1 MRKIFNVLLV
11 AAAALLI
18 YMCVMSIYSPIKFD
32 EEKAAREVDVI
43 QHLVDIRKAEIEFK
57 NLNGHYTGS
66 FDTLIDFINNGK
78 IPVVLKEGTLSDEQ
92 LKSGLT
98 EAEAVKQ
105 GLIRRDTSY
114 VSVKE
119 SLFSENYNA
128 ENIKVVP
135 FSNGKEFELA
145 AQSIQVSGL
154 DIWVFEAK
162 TDYKTYLGGIN
173 DQEVINLIEAKNK
186 LKRYPGLKVGSIEES
201 NNNAGNWE

>member
-1 MRKIFNVLLV
+1 MRKVINVLL
-11 AAAALLI
+11 AAAAVLLI

-32 EEKAAREVDVI
+32 KEKAAREVKVI

-78 IPVVLKEGTLSDEQ
+78 IPVILKEGTLTDEQ
-92 LKSGLT
+92 LKAGLT
-98 EAEAVKQ
+98 EIEAVKQ
-105 GLIRRDTSY
+105 GIIRRDTSY

-119 SLFSENYNA
+119 SLFTEDYDA
-128 ENIKVVP
+128 ENIKYVP
-135 FSNGKEFELA
+135 YSDGKEFELA

-173 DQEVINLIEAKNK
+173 DQEVINLIEAKVKN
-186 LKRYPGLKVGSIEES
+186 KRYPGLKVGSIEES